1 MLGIVSFS
9 IQMAIRR
16 SRKLNNPAQEQAQ
29 REKAADTQREK
40 NALAEA
46 LRRNP
51 ELSDKT
57 NPENV
62 RQLKA
67 AADEIIEDTKTTN
80 LLAQIEREKK
90 AEEYVLWMKEKHK
103 VNQQKVKEQAQ
114 QVVEDKRLAREVFIE
129 KTANYSF
136 IKRTYVRHKI
146 ETAIGAGLVLAIIL
160 TLTLTVGI
168 PEIQRQQERAAAEQ
182 AELALAASAEATRS
196 MLIEACNAHPDMGD
210 LNTLDQATLEGFCG
224 TAARRMSAL
233 QEDPSDI
240 NLTIFASDPA
250 PEIRRLV
257 AANTQ
262 TTPDTLSLLAV
273 DTDPEVRRFVAANT
287 QTTPDTLNLLAVDT
301 DPEVRR
307 FVAGNTATKV
317 RTLKILA
324 ADQVAAVR
332 ITVAG
337 QKKVTP
343 QILAQL
349 ANDQKFTIRLKV
361 AQNMGTSL
369 MTLRALAKDENKT
382 VAGVAQES
390 LNKR

>member
-262 TTPDTLSLLAV
+262 TTPDTL
-273 DTDPEVRRFVAANT
+273 
-287 QTTPDTLNLLAVDT
+287 NLLAVDT

-332 ITVAG
+332 ITVTIH
-337 QKKVTP
+337 KKVTP

-349 ANDQKFTIRLKV
+349 ATDPNFNIRLNV
-361 AQNMGTSL
+361 ARNTKASIE
-369 MTLRALAKDENKT
+369 TLRALAKDENKT